1 MKKYY
6 KNKKYISS
14 PRTIKRKNHLFGISR
29 KIKGKKCLSKKIA
42 LVKNKK
48 TMRKHSNAGARSL
61 SNTYAAE
68 KIQSI
73 IRGNTTR
80 KHLRMLDS
88 YHNILGY
95 DLQNKI
101 GFEYRK
107 LLEKDRAKYTAA
119 LLIKYPFN
127 ITYANLNDA
136 FKGREKAEALKNISR
151 AKKITI
157 YEAGDNHVSLII
169 DIYDKDE
176 DATRD
181 NDDFTG
187 DIEYQ
192 LADIRPENANYGSYK
207 NVLKFLGEIMHTYK
221 HLVELV
227 YVTDDVSEL
236 EEPVW
241 RWWLKSPPPNLKKLK
256 IPVYFD
262 MPLKFIEGVE
272 ELIVRY
278 DDKYARKMWDETHG
292 SL

>member
-1 MKKYY
+1 
-6 KNKKYISS
+6 
-14 PRTIKRKNHLFGISR
+14 
-29 KIKGKKCLSKKIA
+29 
-42 LVKNKK
+42 
-48 TMRKHSNAGARSL
+48 
-61 SNTYAAE
+61 
-68 KIQSI
+68 
-73 IRGNTTR
+73 
-80 KHLRMLDS
+80 
-88 YHNILGY
+88 
-95 DLQNKI
+95 
-101 GFEYRK
+101 
-107 LLEKDRAKYTAA
+107 
-119 LLIKYPFN
+119 
-127 ITYANLNDA
+127 
-136 FKGREKAEALKNISR
+136 
-151 AKKITI
+151 
-157 YEAGDNHVSLII
+157 LII